1 MWNDWPFAATAG
13 PQQNGDPWP
22 QQMATSVSHREAVFR
37 QFSDSDDHSAN
48 GDHWPQQMVTSVSH
62 SVNDRLARL
71 EQRLARE
78 SALRVDFEQRFES
91 QRTDLTKMAARLQ
104 SMEDTTTSL
113 NSSLAKIY
121 IRQQEVEE
129 HVRQLAAQSATAS
142 ATTSG
147 LRHRDRRSAT
157 QNRVDALEKDVSQNE
172 AVLNTAVHAL
182 ETTEKK
188 LAQLETALGT
198 ADEKLTQ
205 LEDRV
210 GSALFATQPAYSYAA
225 GHAAPASGFPGP
237 CPGPAAV
244 PSSGLTR
251 SQLVQHDAGGS
262 TAGGAPPPTSAV
274 SRSRSS
280 PRPYP

>member
-1 MWNDWPFAATAG
+1 MAATAGRFEMWNDWPFAATAG
-13 PQQNGDPWP
+13 PQQNGDHWP
-22 QQMATSVSHREAVFR
+22 PEASVSHREAVFR
-37 QFSDSDDHSAN
+37 QFSDSDDH
-48 GDHWPQQMVTSVSH
+48 WRPQQ
-62 SVNDRLARL
+62 NDRLARL

-113 NSSLAKIY
+113 KSSLAKIY

-129 HVRQLAAQSATAS
+129 HVRQIAAQSATAS

-172 AVLNTAVHAL
+172 VVLNTAVHAL
-182 ETTEKK
+182 ETTQKQ
-188 LAQLETALGT
+188 LAQLQTALGT

-225 GHAAPASGFPGP
+225 DHPYAASLLICGGP

-262 TAGGAPPPTSAV
+262 TAGGAPPPTSTV

-280 PRPYP
+280 P

>member
-1 MWNDWPFAATAG
+1 MWNDWQFAATAG
-13 PQQNGDPWP
+13 PQQNGDHWP
-22 QQMATSVSHREAVFR
+22 PEASVSHREAVFR
-37 QFSDSDDHSAN
+37 QFSDSDDH
-48 GDHWPQQMVTSVSH
+48 WRPQQ
-62 SVNDRLARL
+62 NDRLARL

-113 NSSLAKIY
+113 KSSLAKIY

-129 HVRQLAAQSATAS
+129 HVRQIAAQSATAS

-262 TAGGAPPPTSAV
+262 TAGGAPPPTSTV

-280 PRPYP
+280 P